1 MNRVLYE
8 RSRSLLL
15 SQSDFKQIF
24 EKLFLINFICTYS
37 KLLKHFI
44 FAGFLVIEDYEN
56 DALRKESI
64 FSLFEERFIAGT
76 LRKPS

>member
-1 MNRVLYE
+1 M
-8 RSRSLLL
+8 LL

-44 FAGFLVIEDYEN
+44 FAGFLVIEDYEQY
-56 DALRKESI
+56 ALRKESI
-64 FSLFEERFIAGT
+64 STPFVQRFKAGT